1 MLCDNPSNQVPRQT
15 INLKHVN
22 LTDIV
27 IKVPHGARTRVVRK
41 VYDKAEVDAKWEKT
55 AWAQKLAKREKRKT
69 LNDFDRFKLKLARQK
84 VFIEL
89 YLDVLSFS
97 SIIQS
102 TSTYSNAPFLYKST
116 EKKSIFCETIHTAQ
130 KMHKGRFLKTS
141 FIVEIDRNRDILRH
155 NGSV

>member
-116 EKKSIFCETIHTAQ
+116 EKNPFFVKPFTLLKKCT
-130 KMHKGRFLKTS
+130 KGGF
-141 FIVEIDRNRDILRH
+141 
-155 NGSV
+155 